1 MPAPLASFLSAVR
14 ALSPKIVVVAEQ
26 DADHNGVS
34 FRKRFCE
41 ALHHYAAVFDSLD
54 AAAATTSA
62 ASHLWYWPPDER
74 AQVERVVVGEE
85 IKGVL
90 LRDGAHRRERHD
102 RLWQW
107 AARMETA
114 GFTGVPLSYDAIR
127 KGNDMGLPGAFIDP
141 SDYFEKS
148 TLRAARHNFFKLNP
162 YLSTGFVTINRAIME
177 AMEDEKVD
185 LQVVHIVDLSCS
197 AAHPWQWLKLLDDFH
212 GRPGGA
218 PELYLTVLH
227 DDNDFLA
234 DMQSLLSKKAE
245 SLGVSFHFISVIGRL
260 ETLDFSNLRSTFQIK
275 FGVAVAI
282 SCALQMHRLLLVDD
296 NLSPTSIA
304 QLQKMANFTQPKQ
317 MASSVCSPASTL
329 NYLQTPSPRTPKLL
343 ARLLSAIRALKP
355 NIMLIMEQ
363 DADHNTLLFR
373 DRFNEVDLQ
382 VVHIVDLSCS
392 AAHPWQWL
400 KLLDDFHG
408 RPGGAPE
415 LYLTVLHDDND
426 FLADMQS
433 LLSKKA
439 ESLGVSF
446 HFISVIGRLETLDF
460 SNLRSIFQI
469 KFGVAVAISCALQMH
484 RLLLVD
490 DNLSPTSIAQL
501 QKMANFT
508 QPKQMASS
516 VCSPASTLNYLQTPS
531 PLAAANPGR
540 TDERLRVERM
550 ILREEIKNILVC
562 EGVHRHE
569 RHERLD
575 QWAMHME
582 ESGFHNVQLSFS
594 AIREVGF
601 RGNSRAAD
609 YIQIS
614 HSGCSVQDMSGSS
627 RGMFQDDML
636 SSATSSPASSV
647 YSPSPSPS
655 NGSWVQE
662 LSHDQQSVRLIG
674 LLYQCAAEV
683 ATGSFDRA
691 NLCLEHITQL
701 ASLDSPHALQRLA
714 AVFADALA
722 RKLLNLIPGLS
733 RALLSSANSADA
745 HLVPVARRHMF
756 DVLPFLKLAYLTTN
770 HAILEAMEG
779 ERFVHVVDFSGP
791 AANPVQWIALFH
803 AFRGRREG
811 PPHLRITAVHDSK
824 EFLANMAAV
833 LSKEAEAFDIAFQ
846 FNGVEAKLDEMDFDA
861 LRHDLGVRSGEA
873 LAISVVLQLHRL
885 LAVDDGRRHAAAGC
899 LTPVQIIARSSP
911 RSFGELLER
920 ELNTR
925 LQLSPDASV
934 VSSLS
939 PHSPAAATAA
949 HPTTSTPKLGSFLS
963 AVRSL
968 SPKIMVMTEQEANHN
983 GGAFQE
989 RFDEAL
995 NYYASLFD
1003 CLQRSAAA
1011 AAERAR
1017 VERVLLGEEIRGV
1030 VACEGAERVDRHE
1043 RARQWAARMEA
1054 AGMERVGLSYSGAME
1069 ARKLLQSCGWAGPY
1083 EVRHDAAGHGFFFC
1097 WHKRPLFAVTA
1108 WRPAASRRH
1117 HTRS

>member
-1 MPAPLASFLSAVR
+1 
-14 ALSPKIVVVAEQ
+14 
-26 DADHNGVS
+26 
-34 FRKRFCE
+34 
-41 ALHHYAAVFDSLD
+41 
-54 AAAATTSA
+54 
-62 ASHLWYWPPDER
+62 
-74 AQVERVVVGEE
+74 
-85 IKGVL
+85 
-90 LRDGAHRRERHD
+90 
-102 RLWQW
+102 
-107 AARMETA
+107 
-114 GFTGVPLSYDAIR
+114 
-127 KGNDMGLPGAFIDP
+127 
-141 SDYFEKS
+141 
-148 TLRAARHNFFKLNP
+148 
-162 YLSTGFVTINRAIME
+162 
-177 AMEDEKVD
+177 
-185 LQVVHIVDLSCS
+185 
-197 AAHPWQWLKLLDDFH
+197 
-212 GRPGGA
+212 
-218 PELYLTVLH
+218 
-227 DDNDFLA
+227 
-234 DMQSLLSKKAE
+234 
-245 SLGVSFHFISVIGRL
+245 
-260 ETLDFSNLRSTFQIK
+260 
-275 FGVAVAI
+275 
-282 SCALQMHRLLLVDD
+282 
-296 NLSPTSIA
+296 
-304 QLQKMANFTQPKQ
+304 
-317 MASSVCSPASTL
+317 
-329 NYLQTPSPRTPKLL
+329 
-343 ARLLSAIRALKP
+343 
-355 NIMLIMEQ
+355 
-363 DADHNTLLFR
+363 
-373 DRFNEVDLQ
+373 
-382 VVHIVDLSCS
+382 
-392 AAHPWQWL
+392 
-400 KLLDDFHG
+400 
-408 RPGGAPE
+408 
-415 LYLTVLHDDND
+415 
-426 FLADMQS
+426 
-433 LLSKKA
+433 
-439 ESLGVSF
+439 
-446 HFISVIGRLETLDF
+446 
-460 SNLRSIFQI
+460 
-469 KFGVAVAISCALQMH
+469 
-484 RLLLVD
+484 
-490 DNLSPTSIAQL
+490 
-501 QKMANFT
+501 
-508 QPKQMASS
+508 
-516 VCSPASTLNYLQTPS
+516 
-531 PLAAANPGR
+531 
-540 TDERLRVERM
+540 
-550 ILREEIKNILVC
+550 
-562 EGVHRHE
+562 
-569 RHERLD
+569 
-575 QWAMHME
+575 
-582 ESGFHNVQLSFS
+582 
-594 AIREVGF
+594 
-601 RGNSRAAD
+601 
-609 YIQIS
+609 
-614 HSGCSVQDMSGSS
+614 
-627 RGMFQDDML
+627 MFQDDML

-683 ATGSFDRA
+683 SAGSFDRA

-701 ASLDSPHALQRLA
+701 ASLDAPHALQRLA

-722 RKLLNLIPGLS
+722 RKLLNLILGLS

-846 FNGVEAKLDEMDFDA
+846 FNAVEAKLDEMDFDA

-873 LAISVVLQLHRL
+873 LAVSVVLQLHRL

-1030 VACEGAERVDRHE
+1030 VACEGAERVERHE

-1083 EVRHDAAGHGFFFC
+1083 EVRHDAGGHGFFFC
-1097 WHKRPLFAVTA
+1097 WHKRPLYAVTA
-1108 WRPAASRRH
+1108 WRPAASRRG

>member
-1 MPAPLASFLSAVR
+1 
-14 ALSPKIVVVAEQ
+14 
-26 DADHNGVS
+26 
-34 FRKRFCE
+34 
-41 ALHHYAAVFDSLD
+41 
-54 AAAATTSA
+54 
-62 ASHLWYWPPDER
+62 
-74 AQVERVVVGEE
+74 
-85 IKGVL
+85 
-90 LRDGAHRRERHD
+90 
-102 RLWQW
+102 
-107 AARMETA
+107 
-114 GFTGVPLSYDAIR
+114 
-127 KGNDMGLPGAFIDP
+127 
-141 SDYFEKS
+141 
-148 TLRAARHNFFKLNP
+148 
-162 YLSTGFVTINRAIME
+162 
-177 AMEDEKVD
+177 
-185 LQVVHIVDLSCS
+185 
-197 AAHPWQWLKLLDDFH
+197 
-212 GRPGGA
+212 
-218 PELYLTVLH
+218 
-227 DDNDFLA
+227 
-234 DMQSLLSKKAE
+234 
-245 SLGVSFHFISVIGRL
+245 
-260 ETLDFSNLRSTFQIK
+260 
-275 FGVAVAI
+275 
-282 SCALQMHRLLLVDD
+282 
-296 NLSPTSIA
+296 
-304 QLQKMANFTQPKQ
+304 
-317 MASSVCSPASTL
+317 
-329 NYLQTPSPRTPKLL
+329 
-343 ARLLSAIRALKP
+343 
-355 NIMLIMEQ
+355 
-363 DADHNTLLFR
+363 
-373 DRFNEVDLQ
+373 
-382 VVHIVDLSCS
+382 
-392 AAHPWQWL
+392 
-400 KLLDDFHG
+400 
-408 RPGGAPE
+408 
-415 LYLTVLHDDND
+415 
-426 FLADMQS
+426 
-433 LLSKKA
+433 
-439 ESLGVSF
+439 
-446 HFISVIGRLETLDF
+446 
-460 SNLRSIFQI
+460 
-469 KFGVAVAISCALQMH
+469 
-484 RLLLVD
+484 
-490 DNLSPTSIAQL
+490 
-501 QKMANFT
+501 
-508 QPKQMASS
+508 
-516 VCSPASTLNYLQTPS
+516 
-531 PLAAANPGR
+531 
-540 TDERLRVERM
+540 
-550 ILREEIKNILVC
+550 
-562 EGVHRHE
+562 
-569 RHERLD
+569 
-575 QWAMHME
+575 
-582 ESGFHNVQLSFS
+582 
-594 AIREVGF
+594 
-601 RGNSRAAD
+601 
-609 YIQIS
+609 
-614 HSGCSVQDMSGSS
+614 
-627 RGMFQDDML
+627 MFQDDML

-683 ATGSFDRA
+683 SAGSFDRA

-701 ASLDSPHALQRLA
+701 ASLDAPHALQRLA

-846 FNGVEAKLDEMDFDA
+846 FNAVEAKLDEMDFDA

-873 LAISVVLQLHRL
+873 LAVSVVLQLHRL

-1017 VERVLLGEEIRGV
+1017 VESVLLGEEIRGV
-1030 VACEGAERVDRHE
+1030 VAFEGAERTERHE

-1054 AGMERVGLSYSGAME
+1054 AGMESVGLSYSGAME

-1083 EVRHDAAGHGFFFC
+1083 EVRHDAGGHGFFFC
-1097 WHKRPLFAVTA
+1097 WHKRPLYAVTA
-1108 WRPAASRRH
+1108 WRPAASRRG